1 MKDSEYTEDD
11 FVMPKGLTPKQAM
24 FVMHYIEDFNATK
37 AAKSAG
43 YSENSAKEIGC
54 ENLTKPNIKA
64 AIEEELSYRANATR
78 LSTQY
83 IVNNLMNNV
92 ARCSQA
98 EPVMVRNS
106 DGEMVESGEY
116 KFDSSG
122 MNKALDLLGK
132 HLGIYIDKVQH
143 SGENI
148 SFNMNFGEKGDE

>member
-1 MKDSEYTEDD
+1 MKDSDTTEED
-11 FVMPKGLTPKQAM
+11 FVLPEGLTPKQAK

-43 YSENSAKEIGC
+43 YSKKTAQRMGS
-54 ENLTKPNIKA
+54 ENLSKPLIKE
-64 AIEEELSYRANATR
+64 AIEQELSYRARATR
-78 LSTQY
+78 LSSQY

-98 EPVMVRNS
+98 EPVMFRNS
-106 DGEMVESGEY
+106 DGEMEESGEW

-132 HLGIYIDKVQH
+132 HLGMYTEKIQH
-143 SGENI
+143 SSDGI
-148 SFNMNFGEKGDE
+148 SFNMNFGPKGE